1 MSNTAD
7 PAPTVPPGAG
17 SSQRGIDARPSL
29 SRGLTFLLAVT
40 VAVAV
45 GNLYY
50 LHPLM
55 GTIARS
61 FQVPEST
68 LGIAASL
75 AQIGQTLGM
84 LFLLPLGD
92 IYDRRR
98 LIPLRLPSFFC
109 SAPFSSSARRLSPRI
124 SRCPMRRAWL
134 HLASA
139 AKWSAR

>member
-1 MSNTAD
+1 PVMPDS
-7 PAPTVPPGAG
+7 
-17 SSQRGIDARPSL
+17 RPSM
-29 SRGLTFLLAVT
+29 SRGLTFLLAIT

-92 IYDRRR
+92 IHDRRR
-98 LIPLRLPSFFC
+98 LILFALLC
-109 SAPFSSSARRLSPRI
+109 SAGAL
-124 SRCPMRRAWL
+124 
-134 HLASA
+134 LAVTF
-139 AKWSAR
+139 